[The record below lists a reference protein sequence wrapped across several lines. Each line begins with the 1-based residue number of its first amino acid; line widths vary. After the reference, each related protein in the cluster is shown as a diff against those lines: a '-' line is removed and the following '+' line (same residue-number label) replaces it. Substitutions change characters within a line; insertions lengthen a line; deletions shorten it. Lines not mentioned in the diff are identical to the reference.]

1 MLKTSLSW
9 CLFDELRVITTFRA
23 SKQIRT
29 IHEVDFNIAPL
40 AVERL
45 VRWPVTN
52 AVDGAEITNNLRVH
66 RIEITQTRSPIHRRT
81 ANRRNLSELFASEGV
96 SSARNVI
103 ALHIFLFSVEVDR
116 ENDAF
121 RIADPCD

>member
-1 MLKTSLSW
+1 MLKTSLSS
-9 CLFDELRVITTFRA
+9 CLFYELRVIAAFGA

-29 IHEVDFNIAPL
+29 IHQVDFNIAPL

-45 VRWPVTN
+45 VCWPVTD

-66 RIEITQTRSPIHRRT
+66 RIKITQTRSPVHRRT
-81 ANRRNLSELFASEGV
+81 AHGRNLCELFASQGV
-96 SSARNVI
+96 CSAWNVV
-103 ALHIFLFSVEVDR
+103 ALHVFLFSVEVDR

-121 RIADPCD
+121 RLPDSCE